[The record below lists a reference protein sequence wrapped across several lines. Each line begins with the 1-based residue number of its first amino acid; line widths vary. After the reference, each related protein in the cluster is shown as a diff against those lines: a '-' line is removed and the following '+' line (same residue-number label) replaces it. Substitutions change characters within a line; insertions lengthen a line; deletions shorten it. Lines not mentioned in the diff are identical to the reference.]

1 MSSHLINHAKTI
13 GHQAKWHLQKS
24 QQATISGLISHG
36 IFLFLKDGAIVF
48 ITSDPYRGPLTIN
61 LEPGASLP
69 KEGNPGDSVLIHP
82 GQIVFPDQI
91 LQFDHTT
98 QLWKPAP
105 FTIHANG
112 LEAILKRAQ
121 RLVSLIPQSRE
132 DGIFG
137 DILPIILNPV
147 SSWEEKQLLLQKGLN
162 LEDGDGQKKRL
173 EDVLLPWLGRGRGLT
188 PAGDD
193 FLCGFLL
200 AHSHLFNAP
209 PLDRR
214 ELAAQAKNRTTALS
228 SSLIECAAQGTA
240 DERLVS
246 TLYYLAY
253 GEGSPEQHKEELLSY
268 GSSSGIDTLAG
279 MLTALFMPTFS

>member
-1 MSSHLINHAKTI
+1 MNGHLINHAKTI
-13 GHQAKWHLQKS
+13 GLQAKRYLQKN
-24 QQATISGLISHG
+24 QQATISGLTSHG
-36 IFLFLKDGAIVF
+36 IFLSLEDGAIMF
-48 ITSDPYRGPLTIN
+48 LTNDPYRGPLTIN
-61 LEPGASLP
+61 LESGASLP

-82 GQIVFPDQI
+82 GQIIFPNRI
-91 LQFDHTT
+91 LQLDHTT
-98 QLWKPAP
+98 QLWKPVP
-105 FTIHANG
+105 FKIHANELG
-112 LEAILKRAQ
+112 AILKRAQ
-121 RLVSLIPQSRE
+121 RLGSLIPQSRE

-147 SSWEEKQLLLQKGLN
+147 SSWEEKQLQLQKGLHF
-162 LEDGDGQKKRL
+162 EDGDGQKKRL

-214 ELAAQAKNRTTALS
+214 ELAAQAKSRTTALS

-240 DERLVS
+240 DERLVD
-246 TLYYLAY
+246 TLHYLAC